1 MGAACCS
8 CCSEEAKEVSI
19 SGSQFAALNISCL
32 LALIYEMI
40 SFCRCPWRQK
50 TAVQSTKNSKMT
62 GYGPLLLALTIIVF
76 LHFVLLNRSRKH
88 LSISFAGLFMSA
100 FACHTSSVLNDNL
113 LYLVSI
119 SQLDTGRAGAGKKT
133 IIRQLR
139 VKYFACSTAYS

>member
-1 MGAACCS
+1 
-8 CCSEEAKEVSI
+8 
-19 SGSQFAALNISCL
+19 
-32 LALIYEMI
+32 
-40 SFCRCPWRQK
+40 
-50 TAVQSTKNSKMT
+50 MT